1 MIVDYRNKNNRTAWR
16 NGMLIFFVLSFGL
29 FACKER
35 ENVETV
41 SLFSLVDSSGITF
54 SNNISNTTDFNIF
67 SYRNFYNGGG
77 AAIGDINNDGLADV
91 FFTANMG
98 SNKLYLNKGI
108 WKFDDISEK
117 AGITEKEEWSTGVVM
132 VDINHDNWLDIFVC
146 NAGYINGRAPECKL
160 FINNHDLTFTDSAAA
175 YGLTNKGGYTTH
187 AAFFDYDLDGD
198 LDCFIINNSFIPVN
212 TLNYANKRDLRAT
225 DWPVADFLKGGG
237 DHFYRND
244 NGHFTDISKEAGI
257 YGSLI
262 SFGLGVT
269 VGDVNGDHYPDV
281 YVSNDFFERDYLYIN
296 QQNGTFK
303 DELEKWVQHSS
314 LSSMGADMADINNDG
329 YPDIFTT
336 DMLPGN
342 EYRLK
347 TTTSF
352 ENYDVYHLKETS
364 GFYHQFTKNT
374 LQLNNGDGKFQEIAN
389 YSGVAATDWS
399 WGGLI
404 FDADND
410 GLSDLYVCNG
420 INHDVTNQDF
430 IDFFADEVIQK
441 MVLTGKKEQIEDVI
455 SKMPSQPIPN
465 NAFKNEGNLKFSD
478 ANKSWGLQQPSFSNG
493 AAYGDLD
500 NDGDLDLVVN
510 NVNEPA
516 FVYRNNANAQTGNH
530 FISVLLKETSLN
542 TYAVG
547 SLIKLY
553 AGGKVYT
560 REVIPSR
567 GFQSSIDY
575 KNIFG
580 LGTTNKI
587 DSMVVLWPD
596 RTYSSYY
603 NPAID
608 TLHVISHPADAKK
621 IVIPKSKPVVTY
633 LSILPNNFQKHTED
647 DYVDFYNERNV
658 PVLLS
663 REGPK
668 AATGDVNGDG
678 LTDVFIGGASGE
690 VGTIYLQTANGSFVK
705 KQQPSFERFSNF
717 EDVAAIFFDADKDG
731 DLDLY
736 IGAGGNNRSA
746 GRQELQHR
754 LFKNDGKGNFE
765 IDTKAFPP
773 NDMNIAVAV
782 ADDFD
787 GDGDNDLFIGSRN
800 ATLDYGV
807 TPRSYLFIN
816 DGAGHFTDIA
826 KTINQHVAAA
836 GMVTAASFADVN
848 GDNKK
853 ELIIAGEWMHPR
865 IFSFNEK
872 KFIELKSGLE
882 KFSGMWQAIN
892 VTDLDGDGDNDMVLG
907 NYGENFYLRPD
918 SANPVKIFINDF
930 DKNNVPEKIITRTV
944 NGKDMPVFM
953 KRDLQDAI
961 PSIKKQNLKHEDY
974 AKKSITDLFAQ
985 DFIKTSTV
993 KEWNYSSSCIAINDG
1008 KGNFTITA
1016 LSASVQFSSVNA
1028 ILCKDINKDGKTD
1041 MLLGGNMLHFLP
1053 QFGRLDA
1060 SFGQLLLNNGKG
1072 NFVVTTAKESG
1083 IELEGEVRDIIDVE
1097 GIKKDR
1103 IIFLRNN
1110 DFPAVFEIEKA
1121 RQ

>member
-1 MIVDYRNKNNRTAWR
+1 MIIQFNKSNVGLKASTAI
-16 NGMLIFFVLSFGL
+16 LIVASILLAVLQ
-29 FACKER
+29 ACRGSVQIKKDAA
-35 ENVETV
+35 
-41 SLFSLVDSSGITF
+41 LFSLVDSSGITF
-54 SNNISNTTDFNIF
+54 SNNIGNTKDFNIF

-77 AAIGDINNDGLADV
+77 AAVGDVNNDGLADV

-98 SNKLYLNKGI
+98 SNKLYLNKGN
-108 WKFDDISEK
+108 WKFDDISER
-117 AGITEKEEWSTGVVM
+117 AGIAEEEEWSTGVVM
-132 VDINHDNWLDIFVC
+132 VDINHDDWLDIFVC

-160 FINNHDLTFTDSAAA
+160 FINNHNLTFTDSAAA

-187 AAFFDYDLDGD
+187 AAFFDYDADGD

-212 TLNYANKRDLRAT
+212 TLNYANKRDLRAPE
-225 DWPVADFLKGGG
+225 WPVADFLKGGG

-244 NGHFTDISKEAGI
+244 NGKFIDISKEAGI

-269 VGDVNGDHYPDV
+269 VGDVNGDYYPDV

-296 QQNGTFK
+296 QRDGTFK

-336 DMLPGN
+336 DMLPGD

-374 LQLNNGDGKFQEIAN
+374 LQLNNGNGKFQEIAN

-465 NAFKNEGNLKFSD
+465 NAFKNEGNLRFAD
-478 ANKSWGLQQPSFSNG
+478 ANKAWGFQQPSFSNG

-516 FVYRNNANAQTGNH
+516 FVYRNNTRELTGNH
-530 FISVLLKETSLN
+530 YVSIVLRDESFN
-542 TYAVG
+542 THAVG
-547 SLIKLY
+547 SLIKVY
-553 AGGKVYT
+553 AGKNLYT

-567 GFQSSIDY
+567 GFQSSVDY
-575 KNIFG
+575 KNVFG
-580 LGTTNKI
+580 LGANRTI
-587 DSMVVLWPD
+587 DSVVIMWPNH
-596 RTYSSYY
+596 TFSSYY
-603 NPAID
+603 NLGTD
-608 TLHVISHPADAKK
+608 TLHMITYPANAQKIISAKNKPASPFLSA
-621 IVIPKSKPVVTY
+621 VTA
-633 LSILPNNFQKHTED
+633 SFQKHTED

-663 REGPK
+663 REGPR

-678 LTDVFIGGASGE
+678 LADIFIGGASGE
-690 VGTIYLQTANGSFVK
+690 AGVLYMQSSKGSFEIK
-705 KQQPSFERFSNF
+705 KQPSFERFANF
-717 EDVAAIFFDADKDG
+717 EDVAALFFDADKDG
-731 DLDLY
+731 DIDLY
-736 IGAGGNNRSA
+736 VGAGGNNRSP

-754 LFKNDGKGNFE
+754 LFKNDGKGNFD

-787 GDGDNDLFIGSRN
+787 GDGDNDLFVGSRN
-800 ATLDYGV
+800 VTLDYGV
-807 TPRSYLFIN
+807 TPRSYLFVN
-816 DGAGHFTDIA
+816 DGNGHFTDIA
-826 KTINQHVAAA
+826 KTGNPEIASA
-836 GMVTAASFADVN
+836 GMVTSASFADIN
-848 GDNKK
+848 GDNRK
-853 ELIIAGEWMHPR
+853 ELIIVGEWMQPR
-865 IFSFNEK
+865 IFSFNGK
-872 KFIELKSGLE
+872 KFIELRTNLE
-882 KFSGMWQAIN
+882 NFSGMWQSVS

-907 NYGENFYLRPD
+907 NYGENFYLHPD
-918 SANPVKIFINDF
+918 TANPVKIFINDF
-930 DKNNVPEKIITRTV
+930 DKNNVPEKIITRSIS
-944 NGKDMPVFM
+944 GKDMPVFM

-961 PSIKKQNLKHEDY
+961 PAIKKQNLKHEDY

-993 KEWNYSSSCIAINDG
+993 KQWNYSASCIALNDG
-1008 KGNFTITA
+1008 KGNFT
-1016 LSASVQFSSVNA
+1016 LVKLPPSVQFSSVNA
-1028 ILCKDINKDGKTD
+1028 ILCKDINKDGKKD
-1041 MLLGGNMLHFLP
+1041 ILLGGNMLHFLP

-1060 SFGQLLLNNGKG
+1060 SFGQLLLNSGNG
-1072 NFVVTTAKESG
+1072 NFVVASVKESG
-1083 IELEGEVRDIIDVE
+1083 IELDGEVRDIADIP
-1097 GIKKDR
+1097 GQRKDK

-1110 DFPAVFEIEKA
+1110 DLPVVFELVK
-1121 RQ
+1121 